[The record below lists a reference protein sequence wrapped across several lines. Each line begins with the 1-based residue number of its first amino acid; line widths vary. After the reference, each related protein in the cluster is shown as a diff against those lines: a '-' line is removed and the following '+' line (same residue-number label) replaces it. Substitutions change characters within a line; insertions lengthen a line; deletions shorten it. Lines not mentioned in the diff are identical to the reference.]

1 MNPFKSNYELGQVIM
16 NTPDN
21 NPLLMSPYEFN
32 QVMKNSPIAY
42 IPFGTV
48 EWHGPHLPLGVD
60 TLKIEAFTS
69 KASSISGGIIF
80 PALTWNRNTIRYVH
94 GARYEGV
101 EHLCQQELPGNI
113 HFIREETFE
122 NLVQDCVACCIDR
135 GFKAVCVWS
144 GHNAA
149 ALAEYVPQLNSR
161 LQEKYPDRRIYVSAC
176 DGGLVPQEQ
185 AREAGVDIIADHA
198 GYWETSIIMATHPH
212 LVHMDRVAG
221 KDPDSLCVT
230 NNDVLNASA
239 EMGHKIIELCGS
251 SMGTHMKKLLSEV
264 VVEVP
269 IPEPMPEAA
278 L

>member
-1 MNPFKSNYELGQVIM
+1 MVENPYSL
-16 NTPDN
+16 
-21 NPLLMSPYEFN
+21 
-32 QVMKNSPIAY
+32 
-42 IPFGTV
+42 
-48 EWHGPHLPLGVD
+48 EWDKDRPAAWSPLGD
-60 TLKIEAFTS
+60 ADIMWN
-69 KASSISGGIIF
+69 AS
-80 PALTWNRNTIRYVH
+80 
-94 GARYEGV
+94 
-101 EHLCQQELPGNI
+101 LPGLKRSPNI
-113 HFIREETFE
+113 YPDAASTASTPRS
-122 NLVQDCVACCIDR
+122 
-135 GFKAVCVWS
+135 GS

-161 LQEKYPDRRIYVSAC
+161 LQEKYQDRRIYVSAC

-239 EMGHKIIELCGS
+239 EMGHKIIELCGFF
-251 SMGTHMKKLLSEV
+251 MGTHMKKLLSEV

-269 IPEPMPEAA
+269 IPEPMPEAT